1 MRHLVGYA
9 RLEGHA
15 SWDALQNLYDVVRV
29 YVNFFQPSMK
39 LVSKQRVG
47 ARVKK
52 TYDTAQTPY
61 QRVLADEH
69 VSAQAKAHLTCEY
82 LTLNP
87 VALLRKMKRLQET
100 LWDLAV
106 SDAAMPAIEQIAP

>member
-69 VSAQAKAHLTCEY
+69 VSAQAKAQLTCEY